1 MGVPILNLSTLPT
14 SMSEEKI
21 VAVAPALPRI
31 QWNMVFA
38 NLLLRAWIFIR
49 LVGAGLDKFRAGD
62 AETTTFS
69 LDNYDAKMKLI
80 SKTTYEHGFLPKALC
95 DAYAK
100 PLGYI
105 LLAAGAWVLLGLFM
119 DLSLLFAGF
128 VVLSLG
134 VGLATLPDDTEVVYI
149 GIHVLIIAAALVTA
163 RHKSLSVDGLFFRRR
178 VD

>member
-1 MGVPILNLSTLPT
+1 
-14 SMSEEKI
+14 MSEDSP
-21 VAVAPALPRI
+21 ASAPALPRI
-31 QWNMVFA
+31 QWNLVFA
-38 NLLLRAWIFIR
+38 NLLLRLWIGLR
-49 LVGAGLDKFRAGD
+49 LVMAGLDKFRAGD
-62 AETTTFS
+62 GESTTWS
-69 LDNYDAKMKLI
+69 LDNYAT
-80 SKTTYEHGFLPKALC
+80 KTQRIADLTSSHGFLPKAMC

-105 LLAAGAWVLLGLFM
+105 LIAAGAWAVIGLF
-119 DLSLLFAGF
+119 LELGLLFAGF

-149 GIHVLIIAAALVTA
+149 GIHVLIVAAALATS